1 MNLPAVNLCDSDAPG
16 DVRRCVINVLEF
28 LEHAFD
34 AMYTAGDSIV
44 PLSKDAQLGLM
55 TILSAC
61 AETLRRIGD

>member
-1 MNLPAVNLCDSDAPG
+1 MSYPAVNLCPSDTAG
-16 DVRRCVINVLEF
+16 DIRPCVISVLEF

-34 AMYTAGDSIV
+34 AMYVAEDSVV